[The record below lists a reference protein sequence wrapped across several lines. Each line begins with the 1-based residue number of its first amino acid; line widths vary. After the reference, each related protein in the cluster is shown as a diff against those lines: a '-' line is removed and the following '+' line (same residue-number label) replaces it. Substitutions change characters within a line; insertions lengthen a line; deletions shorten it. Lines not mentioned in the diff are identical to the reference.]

1 VKEILYLDYNATT
14 PLFPAVI
21 NAMTD
26 TFKAY
31 GNPSSIHNLGRQAR
45 ALIECVREKVA
56 IVLEADPAEIVFTSG
71 ATEANNMALSGFL
84 QNGAKIIMSA
94 IEHESMNQSAPNVIM
109 LPVLKNGQVDLDQ
122 LEKILA
128 EERSHHQAPLV
139 VSIMLANNE
148 TGIIQPLKKSVEIAK
163 HYGAWVHSDSAQAF
177 GKIPISFKDLGV
189 DSLAVSA
196 HKIGGPKGVGAL
208 IFKDLLKLPS
218 LIVGGGQER
227 GRRAGTENTLGIVGF
242 GTAIEE
248 IFKQPWE
255 QIRNLR
261 DTLEKRL
268 KDKFSE
274 IPIYGQDSPRL
285 PNTTYVGMP
294 GVSSQTQ
301 LMAFDLENIA
311 LSSGAACSSGKTKPS
326 HVLKAMGVLDAAAGQ
341 TLRISL
347 GWTTTQQGIERLID
361 VWCRLYERQMNG
373 IPHVA

>member
-1 VKEILYLDYNATT
+1 MLYLDYNATA
-14 PLFPAVI
+14 PLLPAVI

-26 TFKAY
+26 TFKVY

-45 ALIECVREKVA
+45 ALMECVRNKIA
-56 IVLEADPAEIVFTSG
+56 NVLETEPAQIVFTSG
-71 ATEANNMALSGFL
+71 ATEANNMALNGFL
-84 QNGAKIIMSA
+84 QKNAKIIMSA
-94 IEHESMNQSAPNVIM
+94 IEHESMNQTIPNKIM
-109 LPVLKNGQVDLDQ
+109 LPVLKNGQIDLDQ
-122 LEKILA
+122 LGKILA

-148 TGIIQPLKKSVEIAK
+148 TGVIQPLKKAVEIAK
-163 HYGAWVHSDSAQAF
+163 HYNAWIHCDCAQAL
-177 GKIPISFKDLGV
+177 GKIPFSFKDLEV
-189 DSLAVSA
+189 DSLAISA

-208 IFKDLLKLPS
+208 ILNENLKLPS
-218 LIVGGGQER
+218 LIIGGGQER
-227 GRRAGTENTLGIVGF
+227 GRRAGTENILGIVGF

-248 IFKQPWE
+248 IFRQPWG
-255 QIRNLR
+255 QIRKLR

-268 KDKFSE
+268 KDQFSE

-285 PNTTYVGMP
+285 PNTTYIGMP

-311 LSSGAACSSGKTKPS
+311 LSSGTACSSGKVKPS
-326 HVLKAMGVLDAAAGQ
+326 HVLKAMGIQDKAAGE

-347 GWTTTQQGIERLID
+347 GWTTTQQDIERLID
-361 VWCRLYERQMNG
+361 VWCRIYRRQTNK